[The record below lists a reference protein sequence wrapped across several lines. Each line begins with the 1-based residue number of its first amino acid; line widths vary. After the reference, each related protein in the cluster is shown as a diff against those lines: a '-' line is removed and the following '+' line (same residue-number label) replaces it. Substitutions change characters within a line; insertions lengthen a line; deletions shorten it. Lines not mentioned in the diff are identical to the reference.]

1 MTRSLPHPDPAWVH
15 RSPLQSVGVW
25 IVVAAVA
32 FGFHAAWTY
41 VDAHQRAERDVRIVR
56 ESSVP
61 YIRHQGRVHT
71 QDEIV
76 EMLRRRPLW
85 AAAPYAALAA
95 LMGVCTWLASQ
106 RPLAGA
112 ATALGIAVL
121 GGILQLMR
129 TPRLDATAF
138 GFHVFLWLIL
148 MLGVRS
154 AVGYARVHRGD
165 DPIPPEPVET

>member
-1 MTRSLPHPDPAWVH
+1 
-15 RSPLQSVGVW
+15 
-25 IVVAAVA
+25 
-32 FGFHAAWTY
+32 
-41 VDAHQRAERDVRIVR
+41 
-56 ESSVP
+56 
-61 YIRHQGRVHT
+61 
-71 QDEIV
+71 
-76 EMLRRRPLW
+76 
-85 AAAPYAALAA
+85 
-95 LMGVCTWLASQ
+95 MGVCTWLASQ